1 MADINLARTM
11 EEFQRMQQTPP
22 FVTQPSFRKQ
32 YLIRGL
38 VYSLVGAALL
48 GLAWYL
54 NSLDTSNI
62 FTTGVQNTA
71 EMNMFG
77 CLSGLVFIAGVIIL
91 FIPILLFQTYRRKLA
106 ASPTLG
112 TREEETRAARKS
124 GEVSTF
130 LGGVAAVLGWI
141 IGWGRFNRLMALAGF
156 VTFVGFFGIARGL
169 MNLNLMIIGVGI
181 GVTLLGLL
189 IRVIVGGL

>member
-1 MADINLARTM
+1 
-11 EEFQRMQQTPP
+11 MQQKPP
-22 FVTQPSFRKQ
+22 FVTRPPFRKQ

-62 FTTGVQNTA
+62 FTTGVQSNN

-91 FIPILLFQTYRRKLA
+91 FIPILLFQTYRRQLN
-106 ASPTLG
+106 ASPSQG
-112 TREEETRAARKS
+112 TGEEETRTAQKS
-124 GEVSTF
+124 KEVSTF

-141 IGWGRFNRLMALAGF
+141 IGWGRFNRLVALAGF
-156 VTFVGFFGIARGL
+156 VTLVGFFGVARGL
-169 MNLNLMIIGVGI
+169 MNLNLIVMGVGM
-181 GVTLLGLL
+181 GLTLLGLL